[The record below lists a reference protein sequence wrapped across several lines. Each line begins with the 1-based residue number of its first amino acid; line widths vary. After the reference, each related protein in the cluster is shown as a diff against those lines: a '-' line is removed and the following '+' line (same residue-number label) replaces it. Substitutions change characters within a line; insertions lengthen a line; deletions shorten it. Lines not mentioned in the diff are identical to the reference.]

1 MALLDQ
7 IEGPGDIKKLSPNE
21 WDSLA
26 EEIRRFLVR
35 KVSMTGGHLAS
46 NLGTVELTM
55 ALHLALDLPNDK
67 IVWDV
72 GHQSYTHKIL
82 TGRKDG
88 FDNLRQYGGISGF
101 PKRSESETDVFD
113 SGHSSTSISAALG
126 MARARDILGEKRTIV
141 AVIGD
146 GAMTGGLAYEGLN
159 DASRMNS
166 NLIIILNDNNMS
178 ISPNVGGVSSY
189 LSDIRTSSGYIQLR
203 DKIHDSLSDTV
214 PGVVKGI
221 SRAKQSIKSLMVP
234 GMFFEEMGVTY
245 LGPVDGH
252 NIKSIIKSIEEAK
265 RVNKA
270 VLIHVCTK
278 KGKGYLPAERKPSR
292 FHGTPPF
299 IVKTGLPS
307 KVEKIESY
315 TDVFSTEMLKIAEAD
330 PATVAITAAMEDGV
344 GLHSFRVMHPDRF
357 FDVGIAEQHAVTFAA
372 GLAAGGLKPIF
383 AVYST
388 FLQRAYDQIVEDV
401 CLQKLPV
408 VFAVDRAGLVGA
420 DGETHQGIFDLSY
433 FSSVPGMT
441 VMAPKNGQELRDMLR
456 FALKLGRPAAI
467 RYPRGAAFNGLGDF
481 RAPME
486 LGKAE
491 RLYEEGGILLL
502 AVGSMVKTALKVRE
516 MLAAQGMKCS
526 IVNARFVQP
535 MDTELLREAVGEYS
549 LIVTMEENVHSGG
562 FGEHVAAWYAEQDID
577 AELLQ
582 IAIPDAFVPHGSPAQ
597 LCQLTGIDAE
607 SIVTKI
613 LNRTQN

>member
-55 ALHLALDLPNDK
+55 ALHLSLDLPNDK

-401 CLQKLPV
+401 CLQQLPV